1 MLANRRPVMN
11 YDEALQFHQ
20 QTMVV
25 DSQQPGVT
33 SGVLYTET
41 MHEAM
46 KELVNQGLSRREVN
60 RRLQA
65 MAVKEI
71 RERPESAK
79 QYMSMWEESGV
90 NVASGTYAGPHPPDG
105 AFETSVTAI
114 TQARAIIDSLGNDQL

>member
-60 RRLQA
+60 
-65 MAVKEI
+65 
-71 RERPESAK
+71 
-79 QYMSMWEESGV
+79 
-90 NVASGTYAGPHPPDG
+90 
-105 AFETSVTAI
+105 
-114 TQARAIIDSLGNDQL
+114 